1 MRASAL
7 WRIRC
12 VTAGVLL
19 LALVI
24 VARLYHIQV
33 MHAGTYEERA
43 KRQYVHTTSDLF
55 NRGSIFFTTKDGEY
69 VSAATVQSGYLLAIN
84 PSGVRNPEAVYDELS
99 SIIEIE
105 DKEEFLK
112 RVGNTERQYYEVAR
126 RISKEDGDAI
136 EALGLK
142 GVLLYRDQWRYYPGD
157 SLHARSVG
165 FVAYED
171 NDLVG
176 RYGLEAYYDEALLR
190 DDEKLSVNFFAE
202 IFSNFGNLV
211 FDTAPQ
217 QKGDVVTSIEP
228 TVARELEG
236 VLSRVHKEWD
246 STLTAGII
254 INPQTGELY
263 ALGTYPNFNL
273 NDRSGVGIQ
282 AFRNPLVEDVYEFG
296 SVIKPLTMAAGIDAG
311 AVTPETTYYD
321 AGYLDLDGY
330 TIRNFDGE
338 GRGTV
343 PMQEV
348 LSQSLNT
355 GVAFIVEEMGTEAF
369 REYFLNAGLGTETGI
384 DLPNETY
391 GLISNLESPR
401 KIEYATASFGQG
413 IALTPIEAVRALGV
427 LANRGVL
434 VSPHIATKILYETG
448 GERMIDFPP
457 NGQVVREETA
467 EAVTRMLVAVVD
479 EALRGGGVALD
490 RYSIAAKTGTAQ
502 IANPEGGGYYDD
514 RFLHSFFGYFPAFDP
529 QFLIF
534 LFTVEPKG
542 VRYASETWTEP
553 FMNLTTFLINYYDIP
568 PDR

>member
-19 LALVI
+19 LALII

-33 MHAGTYEERA
+33 MHSETYEDRA
-43 KRQYVHTTSDLF
+43 KRQYVHTTSDFF

-69 VSAATVQSGYLLAIN
+69 VSAATIQSGYLLAIN
-84 PSGVRNPEAVYDELS
+84 PSGITDPEAVYELLS
-99 SIIEIE
+99 EIILIE
-105 DKEEFLK
+105 DKETFLE
-112 RVGNTERQYYEVAR
+112 RVGNTTSKYYEVAR
-126 RISKEDGDAI
+126 RVSKEDGEAI
-136 EALGLK
+136 AELGLT

-165 FVAYED
+165 FVAYEGD
-171 NDLVG
+171 DLVG
-176 RYGLEAYYDEALLR
+176 RYGLEQYYDEVLLR
-190 DDEKLSVNFFAE
+190 DTDKLSVNFFAE

-211 FDTAPQ
+211 FDTTPERQ
-217 QKGDVVTSIEP
+217 GDIVTSIEP
-228 TVARELEG
+228 TVAKALEDELKE
-236 VLSRVHKEWD
+236 VHALWN
-246 STLTAGII
+246 SALTAGII
-254 INPQTGELY
+254 INPQTGAFY
-263 ALGTYPNFNL
+263 ALGTYPHFNL
-273 NDRSGVGIQ
+273 NDRSGVDIS

-296 SVIKPLTMAAGIDAG
+296 SIMKPLTMAAGIDSG

-343 PMQEV
+343 SMQEV
-348 LSQSLNT
+348 LNQSLNT
-355 GVAFIVEEMGTEAF
+355 GVSFIVEEMGTDQF
-369 REYFLNAGLGTETGI
+369 RTYFLKAGLGTETGV

-391 GLISNLESPR
+391 GLVSNLESPR
-401 KIEYATASFGQG
+401 KVEYATASFGQG
-413 IALTPIEAVRALGV
+413 IALTPVEAARGLGV
-427 LANRGVL
+427 LANHGVL
-434 VSPHIATKILYETG
+434 VSPHIAQKILYDTG
-448 GERMIDFPP
+448 GEHIIDFPP
-457 NGQVVREETA
+457 DDRVFSEETT
-467 EAVTRMLVAVVD
+467 ETVTRMLVNVVD
-479 EALRGGGVALD
+479 EALRGGTVALPH
-490 RYSIAAKTGTAQ
+490 YSIAAKTGTAQ

-529 QFLIF
+529 QFFIF

-553 FMNLTTFLINYYDIP
+553 FMNLAKFLINYYDVK